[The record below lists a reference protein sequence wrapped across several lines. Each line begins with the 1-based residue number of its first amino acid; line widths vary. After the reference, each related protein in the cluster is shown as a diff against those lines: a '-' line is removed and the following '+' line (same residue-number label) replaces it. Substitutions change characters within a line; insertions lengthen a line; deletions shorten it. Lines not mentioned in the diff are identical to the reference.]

1 MKNNNLKIFL
11 SFVKAYFKMIVQS
24 RTGIV
29 FFTLGKILRFLFFLG
44 VIFIVFKK
52 TSSLNGWSLNQV
64 LLCYFV
70 FNFLDTATQM
80 LYREVYRFRPLLVSG
95 NLDLVLIRPYN
106 PLLKVLLGGVD
117 FLDLLLLIPYFLIL
131 NFLLL
136 QQTTNLLSFLLF
148 WIFIINSFLILT
160 AFHILVLGLAIFTT
174 DVDHTIFI
182 YRDIFRLGQFP
193 IDIYKNPINFIFTF
207 IIPIGVITTFP
218 IKIFYSILNW
228 QSIIISFL
236 ISIISLSFS
245 LFFWKKALYHY
256 QSASS

>member
-1 MKNNNLKIFL
+1 MRHNLKIFIN
-11 SFVKAYFKMIVQS
+11 FAKAYFKMVTQS
-24 RTGIV
+24 RTGVI
-29 FFTLGKILRFLFFLG
+29 FFTLGKLLRFLFFLSI
-44 VIFIVFKK
+44 IFIIFKK
-52 TSSLNGWSLNQV
+52 TTSLNGWGLNQV

-80 LYREVYRFRPLLVSG
+80 LYREVYRFRQLLVSG

-136 QQTTNLLSFLLF
+136 RQFSGGLNLFLF
-148 WIFIINSFLILT
+148 WLFIANSFIILT

-182 YRDIFRLGQFP
+182 YRDILRTGQFP
-193 IDIYKNPINFIFTF
+193 IDIYKNPINFVLTF
-207 IIPIGVITTFP
+207 IIPVGIIVTFP
-218 IKIFYSILNW
+218 IKIFYNLLDL
-228 QSIIISFL
+228 QYAL
-236 ISIISLSFS
+236 ISIVIAFGFLFFS
-245 LFFWKKALYHY
+245 LIFWKKALRFY